1 MSHILD
7 PLPKNATSQFLCS
20 YINSTSKIQVVRIT
34 NVPNW
39 YFERVVFPAQALLF
53 EVVPGAVL
61 EVHSG
66 MMASSILSDRIAC
79 EQLIV
84 EWDGPLPGRDRGQD
98 WSGETTVAIASSV

>member
-7 PLPKNATSQFLCS
+7 PLPRNATSKFLCS
-20 YINSTSKIQVVRIT
+20 YINATRKIQVVRIT

-53 EVVPGAVL
+53 EGVPGAVL

-84 EWDGPLPGRDRGQD
+84 EWDRPLPGFDQGQD
-98 WSGETTVAIASSV
+98 GAEEPTGAIASSL

>member
-7 PLPKNATSQFLCS
+7 PLPQNLTSQFLCS
-20 YINSTSKIQVVRIT
+20 YLNPTSKIQVVRIT

-39 YFERVVFPAQALLF
+39 YFERVVFPAQTLLF
-53 EVVPGAVL
+53 EVMPGAVL

-79 EQLIV
+79 EQLAV
-84 EWDGPLPGRDRGQD
+84 AWDGALPGHDRAD
-98 WSGETTVAIASSV
+98 APDSTMAIA